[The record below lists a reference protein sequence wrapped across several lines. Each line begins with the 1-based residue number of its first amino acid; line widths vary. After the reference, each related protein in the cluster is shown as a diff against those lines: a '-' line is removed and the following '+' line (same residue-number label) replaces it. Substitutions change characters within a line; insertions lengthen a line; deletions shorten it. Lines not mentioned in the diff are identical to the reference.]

1 MASPVVTA
9 SFDKAAYA
17 PGDTI
22 VLTIDHIDLD
32 RYTLAVTGVVTDSQG
47 NQGTFSTNAI
57 VDEGS
62 VQITDDGGKSWTLL
76 TATTERT
83 VFTATA

>member
-1 MASPVVTA
+1 MAAPVVTA
-9 SFDKAAYA
+9 TFDKPAYM

-22 VLTIDHIDLD
+22 VLTVDHSDLD

-47 NQGTFSTNAI
+47 NQGTFSTSAI

-62 VQITDDGGKSWTLL
+62 VQITDDGGKSWQILS
-76 TATTERT
+76 ATTERT